1 MSHCDA
7 NEMVFLV
14 TEKISL
20 VTCDMSH
27 DIANQSEIISWLL
40 F

>member
-7 NEMVFLV
+7 NKMVFLV

-20 VTCDMSH
+20 VTCD
-27 DIANQSEIISWLL
+27 IANQGEIISWLL
-40 F
+40 FKQN